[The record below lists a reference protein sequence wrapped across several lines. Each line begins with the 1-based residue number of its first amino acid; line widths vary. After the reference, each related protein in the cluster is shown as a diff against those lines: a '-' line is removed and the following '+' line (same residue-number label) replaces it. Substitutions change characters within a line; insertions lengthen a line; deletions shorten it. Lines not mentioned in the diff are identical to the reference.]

1 MTLSE
6 PNQATRRNVA
16 LSTAILS
23 VGLIIIGVGVSLA
36 RLIGLIY

>member
-6 PNQATRRNVA
+6 PNQAIRRNVV

-23 VGLIIIGVGVSLA
+23 VGLIIIGVGVTGPA
-36 RLIGLIY
+36 

>member
-23 VGLIIIGVGVSLA
+23 VGLIIIGVGVA
-36 RLIGLIY
+36 GPA